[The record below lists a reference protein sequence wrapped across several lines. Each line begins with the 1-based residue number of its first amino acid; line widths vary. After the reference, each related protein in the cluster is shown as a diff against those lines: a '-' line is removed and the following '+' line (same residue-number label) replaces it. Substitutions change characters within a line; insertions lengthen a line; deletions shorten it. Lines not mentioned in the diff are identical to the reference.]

1 MNMTTIT
8 IPNIGTDD
16 AVEIIEILVKKGDN
30 LDKEQPLLVLESDKA
45 SMEIPCPHTGRITEI
60 KVSVGDK
67 VKEGDAIGEMEA
79 KMEATEATEAPT
91 TSTPPTPPTPPTAPA
106 TSTPPTPPEKEA
118 VAEPAKE
125 TVADAKDSE
134 GIYAGPAV
142 RKLSREL
149 GIDLRVISASGDKG
163 RIAKEDLHEYIKARM
178 NGTGA
183 GGGALPPEPTVDFAA
198 FGEIELVPMDKIHKL
213 TAVAMQ
219 TSVLNAPHVTQFD
232 EADVT
237 DLEHFRKMQKELAAS
252 KGLKLTPV
260 PFLLKAL
267 ASALSEFP
275 QFNASIKGDN
285 LVRKHYCHIGLAV
298 DTPMGLVVPV
308 IRDVNHKNIWQLAEE
323 VMHISENARNR
334 KLKPQDMQGGCIT
347 LSSLGA
353 GGGTQFTP
361 IINLPEVAILGVS
374 RVIKKPVYQD
384 DQSLPV
390 PRLMMPLALSYDHRA
405 VNGVDG
411 AKFTRYISA
420 LLTDI
425 RKLAM

>member
-45 SMEIPCPHTGRITEI
+45 SMEIPSPHTGRITAI

-67 VKEGDAIGEMEA
+67 VKEGDAIGEMEVA
-79 KMEATEATEAPT
+79 E
-91 TSTPPTPPTPPTAPA
+91 APA
-106 TSTPPTPPEKEA
+106 TPPAPEKEA
-118 VAEPAKE
+118 VVEPAKQKVAEPAKE
-125 TVADAKDSE
+125 TVALAKEVPAAQVADAKDSE

-149 GIDLRVISASGDKG
+149 GIDLRAISGSGDKG
-163 RIAKEDLHEYIKARM
+163 RIAKEDLHEYIKTRM
-178 NGTGA
+178 NGA

-198 FGEIELVPMDKIHKL
+198 FGEIEIIPMDKIHKL

-285 LVRKHYCHIGLAV
+285 IVRKHYCHIGLAV

-308 IRDVNHKNIWQLAEE
+308 IRDVTPQEYLA
-323 VMHISENARNR
+323 
-334 KLKPQDMQGGCIT
+334 
-347 LSSLGA
+347 
-353 GGGTQFTP
+353 
-361 IINLPEVAILGVS
+361 VS
-374 RVIKKPVYQD
+374 RGSDAY
-384 DQSLPV
+384 
-390 PRLMMPLALSYDHRA
+390 
-405 VNGVDG
+405 
-411 AKFTRYISA
+411 
-420 LLTDI
+420 
-425 RKLAM
+425 